1 MKRMSDLVERL
12 RKRAEEDRQCAE
24 NSKAVMEALSEQI
37 RLFETRE
44 GHNVYAVR
52 MAIDHRNGMERDT
65 RYADDLG
72 EAADRITA
80 LEKENAELIRS
91 RDGYARQDAARYQ
104 EARRLAIEE
113 CARYHD
119 DLAAHHAAA
128 HEHVVSDHHEMME
141 RQHKRDAAAIRARL
155 ASTERTEGK

>member
-1 MKRMSDLVERL
+1 MSDLVERL
-12 RKRAEEDRQCAE
+12 RELINPRYVAELVSSDFITE
-24 NSKAVMEALSEQI
+24 V
-37 RLFETRE
+37 
-44 GHNVYAVR
+44 
-52 MAIDHRNGMERDT
+52 
-65 RYADDLG
+65 
-72 EAADRITA
+72 ADRIAA
-80 LEKENAELIRS
+80 LEKQNAELRRS
-91 RDGYARQDAARYQ
+91 RDGYAKQDTARYQ